1 LDTALEGYALA
12 VESLAKI
19 LLGAALVLA
28 LVGGGLFLAARLGVD
43 RLPGDIVVRRG
54 NFTLYAPIGLM
65 ILLSVVL
72 TVALNLFL
80 RR

>member
-1 LDTALEGYALA
+1 MWLALTLALM
-12 VESLAKI
+12 ETPAKI
-19 LLGAALVLA
+19 LLVTAAVLA
-28 LVGGGLFLAARLGVD
+28 LLGCALLLASKLGVD

-65 ILLSVVL
+65 ILLSLVATVVL
-72 TVALNLFL
+72 NVIL